1 MPKVKS
7 QAGSRGYCRSRE
19 GGEQRPIIRAERACS
34 GSNRP
39 AISNSP
45 LSLRPRRAASVMMP
59 VFHGISRAEGPF
71 KQAGRPIA
79 HARSWREWRL
89 GAGGL
94 TIRRRLNN
102 LPHKTECPLESEEAE
117 CRRTES
123 RAGSLSRGLPQRRSR
138 QRFGR
143 RRALATRSSG
153 IGSQPRNGPTP
164 CPSAMAGWAPWYLAE
179 WNLSG
184 CN

>member
-39 AISNSP
+39 TISNSP

-79 HARSWREWRL
+79 HEF
-89 GAGGL
+89 
-94 TIRRRLNN
+94 
-102 LPHKTECPLESEEAE
+102 
-117 CRRTES
+117 TES
-123 RAGSLSRGLPQRRSR
+123 TRAH
-138 QRFGR
+138 
-143 RRALATRSSG
+143 
-153 IGSQPRNGPTP
+153 
-164 CPSAMAGWAPWYLAE
+164 
-179 WNLSG
+179 
-184 CN
+184 